1 MKILLLERS
10 NDICRDNQ
18 NLRIH
23 SGSYLRIKDDLTDH
37 TGGRKHAKLARIQ
50 AEQCYLPAL
59 LGEKI
64 GADLAGKD
72 EQHSKAF
79 VAAAVYERTLF
90 IMTDKGASAQRF
102 LLLFSQGRPERK
114 LCQCAFHINGSYACR
129 SRGHRRSDQPRR
141 AHDHGGHSEH
151 WDRSPDFR

>member
-1 MKILLLERS
+1 MKILLLEHS
-10 NDICRDNQ
+10 DDICGNNQ

-23 SGSYLRIKDDLTDH
+23 SRGHLRIKGDLTDH
-37 TGGRKHAKLARIQ
+37 TGGRKHAQLTRIQ
-50 AEQCYLPAL
+50 AEQRYLPTL

-79 VAAAVYERTLF
+79 VVAAVYERTLF
-90 IMTDKGASAQRF
+90 IMTDKGTSAQRF

-114 LCQCAFHINGSYACR
+114 LCQCAFHINGSYAYR
-129 SRGHRRSDQPRR
+129 IRGHRRCDQIRR
-141 AHDHGGHSEH
+141 AHGHGGHSEH

>member
-1 MKILLLERS
+1 MKILLLERR

-18 NLRIH
+18 NVRIRSCGH
-23 SGSYLRIKDDLTDH
+23 LRIKGDLTDH

-79 VAAAVYERTLF
+79 GIAAVYERALF
-90 IMTDKGASAQRF
+90 IMTDKGTSAQRF
-102 LLLFSQGRPERK
+102 LLLFSQG
-114 LCQCAFHINGSYACR
+114 
-129 SRGHRRSDQPRR
+129 
-141 AHDHGGHSEH
+141 
-151 WDRSPDFR
+151 

>member
-10 NDICRDNQ
+10 DDICGDNQ

-23 SGSYLRIKDDLTDH
+23 SCGHLRIKGDLTDH

-50 AEQCYLPAL
+50 AEQRYLPAL

-72 EQHSKAF
+72 EQHSETF
-79 VAAAVYERTLF
+79 IVAAVYERALF
-90 IMTDKGASAQRF
+90 IMTDKGASA
-102 LLLFSQGRPERK
+102 
-114 LCQCAFHINGSYACR
+114 
-129 SRGHRRSDQPRR
+129 
-141 AHDHGGHSEH
+141 
-151 WDRSPDFR
+151 